1 MQSGRLLE
9 QKRPPECREKRED
22 CVEGHSKHSEFKR
35 KSQWNKQKLLKMHE
49 NLEEWNKTLQEEE
62 GDSTNYYRENKKEK
76 NENIKMH
83 SPHNEYM
90 KINQFK

>member
-1 MQSGRLLE
+1 
-9 QKRPPECREKRED
+9 
-22 CVEGHSKHSEFKR
+22 
-35 KSQWNKQKLLKMHE
+35 MHE

-76 NENIKMH
+76 NENIKMP

>member
-1 MQSGRLLE
+1 MSVEKEDKTVSRATADIQSL
-9 QKRPPECREKRED
+9 KEKA
-22 CVEGHSKHSEFKR
+22 SET
-35 KSQWNKQKLLKMHE
+35 NKLLKMHE

>member
-9 QKRPPECREKRED
+9 QKRPLKSVEKEEKT
-22 CVEGHSKHSEFKR
+22 VEGHRGHSEFKR

-62 GDSTNYYRENKKEK
+62 GDSINYYRENKQEK
-76 NENIKMH
+76 NENITMH
-83 SPHNEYM
+83 NPHNEYM
-90 KINQFK
+90 KIN

>member
-1 MQSGRLLE
+1 MSRATADIQSL
-9 QKRPPECREKRED
+9 KEKA
-22 CVEGHSKHSEFKR
+22 SET
-35 KSQWNKQKLLKMHE
+35 NKLLKMHE